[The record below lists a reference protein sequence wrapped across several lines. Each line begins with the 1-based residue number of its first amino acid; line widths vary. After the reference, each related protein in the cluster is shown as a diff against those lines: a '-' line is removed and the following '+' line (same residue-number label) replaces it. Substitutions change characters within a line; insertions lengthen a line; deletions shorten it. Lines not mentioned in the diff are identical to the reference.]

1 MNRILWSLMLCLVA
15 STATASSARFGDRLV
30 SSGDTAGKV
39 TQVAGKPD
47 RVVQLE
53 NRFGANTGERW
64 EYYQARKTIHVIF
77 EDGKVTD
84 VRELFN

>member
-1 MNRILWSLMLCLVA
+1 MNRIILSLAVCLLA
-15 STATASSARFGDRLV
+15 ATAMASSVEFGGRLV

-39 TQVAGKPD
+39 NQVAGKPD

-64 EYYQARKTIHVIF
+64 EYYKSSKTILITF
-77 EDGKVTD
+77 EDGRVTD
-84 VRELFN
+84 IREMFN

>member
-1 MNRILWSLMLCLVA
+1 MNRIVWSLMLCLVA
-15 STATASSARFGDRLV
+15 STAMASSARFGDRLIN
-30 SSGDTAGKV
+30 SGDTAGKV
-39 TQVAGKPD
+39 SQVAGKPD

-84 VRELFN
+84 IREMFN